1 MPTLNKISVD
11 NVVYDI
17 GSNALVVTLEEEGE
31 TVIASHTPTQIKNA
45 LDSGTPAYLSLAGML
60 DNSGLV
66 PFVQASASVA
76 IAPMAFSNGTAEI
89 GVVTFFIDDN
99 KEATSV
105 ELACVSTTGDQT
117 ISGVKTFNTLPQS
130 SGTPTSNNQLVNKQ
144 YVDSHDY
151 NITSG
156 TADPSGGSDGD
167 IYLKYEA

>member
-17 GSNALVVTLEEEGE
+17 GNNVLVVTLEGE
-31 TVIASHTPTQIKNA
+31 SEIMIASHTPTQIKNA

-60 DNSGLV
+60 DNGGFV
-66 PFVQASASVA
+66 PIVQATASLAV
-76 IAPMAFSNGTAEI
+76 APMAFSNGTTEI
-89 GVVTFFIDDN
+89 GVVTFFIDSN
-99 KEATSV
+99 KEVSSV
-105 ELACVSTTGDQT
+105 ELASVSATGDQT

-156 TADPSGGSDGD
+156 TTDPSGGSDGD